1 MAAVIGYVDYVVDS
15 VTTRLIGGDARRISE
30 AVRRRRIE
38 TSPDDVFVE
47 RLLGLHLT
55 RQQVERG
62 RAFIA
67 GVGERGGNEAINKL
81 LDIPGSIPTPA
92 EIDAPGLWLARLEIE
107 T

>member
-1 MAAVIGYVDYVVDS
+1 
-15 VTTRLIGGDARRISE
+15 VTTRLIGGDAQRISE

-62 RAFIA
+62 RVFVT
-67 GVGERGGNEAINKL
+67 GVVERGGNAAINKL
-81 LDIPGSIPTPA
+81 LELPDSLPTPA
-92 EIDAPGLWLARLEIE
+92 EIDAPGLWMARLEINGDQQPPDE
-107 T
+107 S

>member
-1 MAAVIGYVDYVVDS
+1 M
-15 VTTRLIGGDARRISE
+15 
-30 AVRRRRIE
+30 RRRRIE

-67 GVGERGGNEAINKL
+67 GVIERGGAAAANQL
-81 LDIPGSIPTPA
+81 LDVDGALPTPA
-92 EIDAPGLWLARLEIE
+92 ELDAPGLWLARLEIDGFDLGASGHDANDDPADGA
-107 T
+107 